1 MGFFGRKKDKEKEKE
16 KKGGLFGWMKRK
28 QADEPEREEQ
38 IVEPEPETDTDDV
51 AAQMLAEREA
61 ARQAETE
68 QWREEAE
75 AEIAA
80 DQAEAAAL
88 AAKAAQDELLTEEED
103 SEADAEDED
112 DEEPIVVTFQPEEAE
127 SEAEEAEP
135 ETVKVESEAV
145 AEPETVESE
154 LEEVAEPETVE
165 PEPEAVAESETVES
179 ELEEVAEPET
189 VETEP
194 EEIAEP
200 ETVET
205 EPEEVAEPETVEV
218 EPEAVA
224 EPETVEVEP
233 EAVAEPETVE
243 TEPEEIAEPET
254 VETEPEEV
262 TELETVKVE
271 PEEVAEP
278 EAVEPEPETVET
290 EPEEVAEPETEEVE
304 SEEFDETEPEASEPE
319 EPQEPE
325 KKKKKG
331 FFEKIRDGLR
341 KTKDSVIAK
350 MQLVLNAFTK
360 IDEDL
365 FDQLEETMIMGDMGA
380 ETSIEICDQLRKR
393 VKERGITDPKQIMG
407 LIQEIIGEML
417 GEDQTLQLQTKPSVI
432 MVIGVNGAGKTTTIG
447 KLCHQLKE
455 DGKKVIVAAADT
467 FRAAAIDQLEV
478 WTDRAGVELVKH
490 AEGSDPAAVVYDAIE
505 AAKARN
511 CDVLICDT
519 AGRLHNKKNL
529 MQELAKINRIIE
541 NKAAGC
547 DKEILLVLD
556 ATTGQNAVNQAR
568 LFKEVADITGIV
580 LTKLDGT
587 AKGGIIV
594 SIKNELEIPVKLI
607 GVGEKIDDL
616 QPFHARDFVNALFET
631 EERK

>member
-103 SEADAEDED
+103 SEADAEDEEDED
-112 DEEPIVVTFQPEEAE
+112 DEEPIAVTFQPEEAE

-135 ETVKVESEAV
+135 ETVKVEPEAVAEPETVETELEEV

-165 PEPEAVAESETVES
+165 T

-189 VETEP
+189 EGVEP
-194 EEIAEP
+194 EEVAEPETEESESEEVAEP

-205 EPEEVAEPETVEV
+205 EPEEVAEPETQEV
-218 EPEAVA
+218 
-224 EPETVEVEP
+224 
-233 EAVAEPETVE
+233 
-243 TEPEEIAEPET
+243 
-254 VETEPEEV
+254 
-262 TELETVKVE
+262 
-271 PEEVAEP
+271 
-278 EAVEPEPETVET
+278 
-290 EPEEVAEPETEEVE
+290 EPEEVAEPETEESE
-304 SEEFDETEPEASEPE
+304 SEELDETEAEASEPE

>member
-103 SEADAEDED
+103 SEADAEDEEDED
-112 DEEPIVVTFQPEEAE
+112 DEEPIAVTFQPEEAE

-135 ETVKVESEAV
+135 ETVKVE
-145 AEPETVESE
+145 
-154 LEEVAEPETVE
+154 
-165 PEPEAVAESETVES
+165 
-179 ELEEVAEPET
+179 
-189 VETEP
+189 
-194 EEIAEP
+194 
-200 ETVET
+200 
-205 EPEEVAEPETVEV
+205 
-218 EPEAVA
+218 PEAVA
-224 EPETVEVEP
+224 EPETVEPEP

-254 VETEPEEV
+254 VETESEAVAEPETVEA
-262 TELETVKVE
+262 ELETV
-271 PEEVAEP
+271 AEP
-278 EAVEPEPETVET
+278 ETVETEPETVAEPETVET
-290 EPEEVAEPETEEVE
+290 EPEEVAEPETEESE
-304 SEEFDETEPEASEPE
+304 SEEVAEPETEESEPEEVAEPETEEVEPEEVAEPETEESESEELDETEAEASEPE

>member
-112 DEEPIVVTFQPEEAE
+112 DEEPIAVTFQPEEAE

-135 ETVKVESEAV
+135 ETVKV
-145 AEPETVESE
+145 
-154 LEEVAEPETVE
+154 
-165 PEPEAVAESETVES
+165 EPEAVAESETVES

-189 VETEP
+189 VETELEEVTEPETVETEPEEVAEPETVEPEP
-194 EEIAEP
+194 EEIAEPETVESELEEVAEP

-205 EPEEVAEPETVEV
+205 EPEEVAEPETVE
-218 EPEAVA
+218 
-224 EPETVEVEP
+224 
-233 EAVAEPETVE
+233 
-243 TEPEEIAEPET
+243 
-254 VETEPEEV
+254 
-262 TELETVKVE
+262 TELE
-271 PEEVAEP
+271 EVA
-278 EAVEPEPETVET
+278 EPETVET
-290 EPEEVAEPETEEVE
+290 EPEEVAESETEESE
-304 SEEFDETEPEASEPE
+304 PEEFDETEAEASEPE
-319 EPQEPE
+319 EPE

-365 FDQLEETMIMGDMGA
+365 FDQLEETMIIGDMGA

-455 DGKKVIVAAADT
+455 DGKKVIGAAADT

>member
-28 QADEPEREEQ
+28 QADEPEREAQ

-61 ARQAETE
+61 ARQAEAE

-103 SEADAEDED
+103 SEADAEDEEDED
-112 DEEPIVVTFQPEEAE
+112 DEEPIAVTFQPEAVAEPETVEAE
-127 SEAEEAEP
+127 SEAVAEP
-135 ETVKVESEAV
+135 ETVEAESETV

-165 PEPEAVAESETVES
+165 TELEEVAEPETVEPEPEEIAEPETVEPEPEEIAEPETVES

-200 ETVET
+200 ETIET
-205 EPEEVAEPETVEV
+205 
-218 EPEAVA
+218 
-224 EPETVEVEP
+224 EP

-243 TEPEEIAEPET
+243 TEL
-254 VETEPEEV
+254 EEV
-262 TELETVKVE
+262 TEPET
-271 PEEVAEP
+271 EEV
-278 EAVEPEPETVET
+278 
-290 EPEEVAEPETEEVE
+290 EPEEVAEPETEESE
-304 SEEFDETEPEASEPE
+304 SEEVAEPETEASEPEEFDETEAEASEPE

>member
-103 SEADAEDED
+103 SEADADDEEDED
-112 DEEPIVVTFQPEEAE
+112 DEEPIAVTFQPEEAE

-135 ETVKVESEAV
+135 ETVKVEPEA
-145 AEPETVESE
+145 
-154 LEEVAEPETVE
+154 VAEPETVE
-165 PEPEAVAESETVES
+165 PEPEEI
-179 ELEEVAEPET
+179 AEPET

-200 ETVET
+200 ETEEVEPEEVTEPET
-205 EPEEVAEPETVEV
+205 EESESEEVAEPET
-218 EPEAVA
+218 
-224 EPETVEVEP
+224 
-233 EAVAEPETVE
+233 
-243 TEPEEIAEPET
+243 EES
-254 VETEPEEV
+254 
-262 TELETVKVE
+262 
-271 PEEVAEP
+271 
-278 EAVEPEPETVET
+278 
-290 EPEEVAEPETEEVE
+290 EPEEVAEPETEESEPEEVAE
-304 SEEFDETEPEASEPE
+304 SETEESESEELDETEAEASEPEEFDETEAEASEPE

>member
-80 DQAEAAAL
+80 DQVEAAAL

-103 SEADAEDED
+103 SEAENEEDED
-112 DEEPIVVTFQPEEAE
+112 EEEPIAVTFQPEEAD
-127 SEAEEAEP
+127 SEAEETEP
-135 ETVKVESEAV
+135 
-145 AEPETVESE
+145 
-154 LEEVAEPETVE
+154 EEVAEP
-165 PEPEAVAESETVES
+165 ETVES

-194 EEIAEP
+194 EEVTEPEIVETELEEVTEPETVETEPEEIAEPETEEVEPEEVAEPETEESESEEVAEPETEESEPEEVAEP

-205 EPEEVAEPETVEV
+205 EPEEVAEPEA
-218 EPEAVA
+218 EAS
-224 EPETVEVEP
+224 
-233 EAVAEPETVE
+233 
-243 TEPEEIAEPET
+243 
-254 VETEPEEV
+254 
-262 TELETVKVE
+262 
-271 PEEVAEP
+271 
-278 EAVEPEPETVET
+278 
-290 EPEEVAEPETEEVE
+290 E
-304 SEEFDETEPEASEPE
+304 SEELDETEAEASEPE

>member
-112 DEEPIVVTFQPEEAE
+112 DEEPIAVTFQPEEAE
-127 SEAEEAEP
+127 PEAEEAEP
-135 ETVKVESEAV
+135 ETVKVEPEEV

-165 PEPEAVAESETVES
+165 S

-189 VETEP
+189 VET
-194 EEIAEP
+194 
-200 ETVET
+200 
-205 EPEEVAEPETVEV
+205 
-218 EPEAVA
+218 
-224 EPETVEVEP
+224 EP

-254 VETEPEEV
+254 EE
-262 TELETVKVE
+262 VE

-278 EAVEPEPETVET
+278 ETVEP
-290 EPEEVAEPETEEVE
+290 EPEEVAEPETVEPEPEEVAEPETVE
-304 SEEFDETEPEASEPE
+304 SEPEEFDETEAEASEPE

>member
-112 DEEPIVVTFQPEEAE
+112 DEEPIAVTFQPEEAE

-135 ETVKVESEAV
+135 ETIKV
-145 AEPETVESE
+145 
-154 LEEVAEPETVE
+154 EPETVE
-165 PEPEAVAESETVES
+165 PEPEAVAESETVEP
-179 ELEEVAEPET
+179 EPEAVAEPET
-189 VETEP
+189 VETEL
-194 EEIAEP
+194 EEVTEP

-205 EPEEVAEPETVEV
+205 EPEEVAEPETVE
-218 EPEAVA
+218 P
-224 EPETVEVEP
+224 
-233 EAVAEPETVE
+233 
-243 TEPEEIAEPET
+243 EPEEIAEPET
-254 VETEPEEV
+254 VESELEEIAEPE
-262 TELETVKVE
+262 TVEPE
-271 PEEVAEP
+271 PEEVA
-278 EAVEPEPETVET
+278 EPETVET

-304 SEEFDETEPEASEPE
+304 SEEFEEPEASEPE

>member
-103 SEADAEDED
+103 SEADAEDEEDED
-112 DEEPIVVTFQPEEAE
+112 DEEPIAVTFQPEEAE

-135 ETVKVESEAV
+135 ETVKVEPEEV
-145 AEPETVESE
+145 AEPESVEQE
-154 LEEVAEPETVE
+154 QEEVAEPETVE
-165 PEPEAVAESETVES
+165 A
-179 ELEEVAEPET
+179 
-189 VETEP
+189 
-194 EEIAEP
+194 
-200 ETVET
+200 
-205 EPEEVAEPETVEV
+205 
-218 EPEAVA
+218 
-224 EPETVEVEP
+224 EP

-254 VETEPEEV
+254 VEP
-262 TELETVKVE
+262 E

-278 EAVEPEPETVET
+278 ETEEVELEEVAEPETVET
-290 EPEEVAEPETEEVE
+290 EPEEVAEPETVE
-304 SEEFDETEPEASEPE
+304 TEPE

-365 FDQLEETMIMGDMGA
+365 FDQLEETMIIGDMGA

>member
-80 DQAEAAAL
+80 DQVEAAAL

-103 SEADAEDED
+103 SEADAEDEEDED
-112 DEEPIVVTFQPEEAE
+112 DEEPIAVTFQPEEAE

-135 ETVKVESEAV
+135 ETVKVEPEA
-145 AEPETVESE
+145 
-154 LEEVAEPETVE
+154 VAEPETVE
-165 PEPEAVAESETVES
+165 PEPEAVAESETVET
-179 ELEEVAEPET
+179 EPEEIAEPET

-205 EPEEVAEPETVEV
+205 EPEEVAEPETVE
-218 EPEAVA
+218 
-224 EPETVEVEP
+224 
-233 EAVAEPETVE
+233 
-243 TEPEEIAEPET
+243 
-254 VETEPEEV
+254 
-262 TELETVKVE
+262 
-271 PEEVAEP
+271 
-278 EAVEPEPETVET
+278 T
-290 EPEEVAEPETEEVE
+290 EPEEVAEPETEESE
-304 SEEFDETEPEASEPE
+304 SEEVAEPETEESESEELDETEAEASEPEEFDETEAEASEPE

>member
-103 SEADAEDED
+103 SEADAEDEEDED
-112 DEEPIVVTFQPEEAE
+112 DEEPIAVTFQPEEAE

-135 ETVKVESEAV
+135 EMVK
-145 AEPETVESE
+145 
-154 LEEVAEPETVE
+154 
-165 PEPEAVAESETVES
+165 
-179 ELEEVAEPET
+179 
-189 VETEP
+189 
-194 EEIAEP
+194 
-200 ETVET
+200 
-205 EPEEVAEPETVEV
+205 V

-224 EPETVEVEP
+224 EPETVES
-233 EAVAEPETVE
+233 EPETVE

-262 TELETVKVE
+262 TE
-271 PEEVAEP
+271 
-278 EAVEPEPETVET
+278 PETVET
-290 EPEEVAEPETEEVE
+290 EPEAVPEPETIESEPEAVAELETEEVE
-304 SEEFDETEPEASEPE
+304 PEEFEEPEASEPE

>member
-103 SEADAEDED
+103 SEADAEDEEDED
-112 DEEPIVVTFQPEEAE
+112 DEEPIAVTFQPEEAE

-135 ETVKVESEAV
+135 ETVKVEPEAV
-145 AEPETVESE
+145 AEP
-154 LEEVAEPETVE
+154 
-165 PEPEAVAESETVES
+165 ETVES

-205 EPEEVAEPETVEV
+205 ES
-218 EPEAVA
+218 EAVA
-224 EPETVEVEP
+224 EPETVEAEL
-233 EAVAEPETVE
+233 ETVAEPETVE
-243 TEPEEIAEPET
+243 TEPET
-254 VETEPEEV
+254 V
-262 TELETVKVE
+262 
-271 PEEVAEP
+271 A
-278 EAVEPEPETVET
+278 EPETVET
-290 EPEEVAEPETEEVE
+290 EPEEVAEPETEESE
-304 SEEFDETEPEASEPE
+304 SEEVAEPETEESEPEEVAEPETEESEPEEVAEPETEEVEPEEVAEPETEESESEELDETEAEASEPE

>member
-38 IVEPEPETDTDDV
+38 IVEPELETDTDDV

-68 QWREEAE
+68 QWREAAE

-103 SEADAEDED
+103 SEADAEDEED
-112 DEEPIVVTFQPEEAE
+112 DEEPIAVTFKPEE
-127 SEAEEAEP
+127 
-135 ETVKVESEAV
+135 
-145 AEPETVESE
+145 
-154 LEEVAEPETVE
+154 VE
-165 PEPEAVAESETVES
+165 PK
-179 ELEEVAEPET
+179 EV
-189 VETEP
+189 
-194 EEIAEP
+194 AEP

-205 EPEEVAEPETVEV
+205 EPEEVAEPETVET
-218 EPEAVA
+218 EPEEVT
-224 EPETVEVEP
+224 EPETVESEP
-233 EAVAEPETVE
+233 EEVTEPETIE
-243 TEPEEIAEPET
+243 TEPEEIAELET
-254 VETEPEEV
+254 VEPEPEEV
-262 TELETVKVE
+262 I
-271 PEEVAEP
+271 
-278 EAVEPEPETVET
+278 EPETVET
-290 EPEEVAEPETEEVE
+290 EPEEVAEPETVETEPEEVVEPEMVETEPEEITEPEIVE
-304 SEEFDETEPEASEPE
+304 SEPEEFEEPEASEPE

>member
-103 SEADAEDED
+103 SEADAEDEEDED
-112 DEEPIVVTFQPEEAE
+112 DEEPIAVTFQPEEAE
-127 SEAEEAEP
+127 SEAEEVEP
-135 ETVKVESEAV
+135 ETVKVEPEA
-145 AEPETVESE
+145 
-154 LEEVAEPETVE
+154 VAEPETVE

-189 VETEP
+189 VETE
-194 EEIAEP
+194 
-200 ETVET
+200 T
-205 EPEEVAEPETVEV
+205 
-218 EPEAVA
+218 EAVA
-224 EPETVEVEP
+224 EPETE
-233 EAVAEPETVE
+233 E

-254 VETEPEEV
+254 EES
-262 TELETVKVE
+262 
-271 PEEVAEP
+271 
-278 EAVEPEPETVET
+278 
-290 EPEEVAEPETEEVE
+290 E
-304 SEEFDETEPEASEPE
+304 SEELDETEAEASEPE
-319 EPQEPE
+319 GPQEPE